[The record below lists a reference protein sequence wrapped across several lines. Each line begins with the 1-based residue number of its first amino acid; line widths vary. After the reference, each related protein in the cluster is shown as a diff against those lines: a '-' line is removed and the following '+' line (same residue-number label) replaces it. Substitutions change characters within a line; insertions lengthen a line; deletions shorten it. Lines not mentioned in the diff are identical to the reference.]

1 MAAEN
6 FEELSARDSKTAQSL
21 EYSHMAIDAQL
32 ELGVRKLKLDMFFEP
47 MPIRPR
53 PGWI

>member
-6 FEELSARDSKTAQSL
+6 FEELSARYSKTAQSL
-21 EYSHMAIDAQL
+21 EYSYMAIDAQL
-32 ELGVRKLKLDMFFEP
+32 ELGVRKLELELDMFFEP

-53 PGWI
+53 PG